1 MNYEES
7 IKYLRDNSHSAYEI
21 YKATGLSEAGLRRVL
36 KGEIT
41 NPQRKTKELLIQYT
55 QNIIDSQSDA
65 NFITDEFEE
74 AIRYLKRKS
83 HSAYEIHK
91 ATGLNES
98 SLRKLLKGKIKPQ
111 RKTKEVLIDYVNQLV
126 TPRESNII
134 TDELTLHQIN
144 LDQHD
149 LLEDIIRR
157 GVITER
163 LTEIIIDNQE
173 KLLLNSN
180 YKNWFELQVYKKAL
194 EVMTNN
200 KV

>member
-7 IKYLRDNSHSAYEI
+7 IKYLREN
-21 YKATGLSEAGLRRVL
+21 
-36 KGEIT
+36 
-41 NPQRKTKELLIQYT
+41 
-55 QNIIDSQSDA
+55 
-65 NFITDEFEE
+65 
-74 AIRYLKRKS
+74 S

-98 SLRKLLKGKIKPQ
+98 ALRKVLKGKITKPQ
-111 RKTKEVLIDYVNQLV
+111 RKTKEAIIDYANQLDGLNDINTLDIKRIRTNLHLTQTALGKLLGV
-126 TPRESNII
+126 GIRTVQLWESGERNMTKTTKKLLNELISRESNII
-134 TDELTLHQIN
+134 TDEFTLHQIN

-157 GVITER
+157 GVIPER

-194 EVMTNN
+194 EVVSN
-200 KV
+200 KIT

>member
-7 IKYLRDNSHSAYEI
+7 IK
-21 YKATGLSEAGLRRVL
+21 
-36 KGEIT
+36 
-41 NPQRKTKELLIQYT
+41 
-55 QNIIDSQSDA
+55 
-65 NFITDEFEE
+65 
-74 AIRYLKRKS
+74 YLKRKS

-98 SLRKLLKGKIKPQ
+98 GLRKLLKGNTKPQ
-111 RKTKEVLIDYVNQLV
+111 RRTKEVLIEYTQNIL
-126 TPRESNII
+126 ESESDANFI
-134 TDELTLHQIN
+134 TDEFTLHQIN

-157 GVITER
+157 GVITDR

-180 YKNWFELQVYKKAL
+180 YRNWFELQVYKKAL

>member
-7 IKYLRDNSHSAYEI
+7 IKYLRENSHSAYEI
-21 YKATGLSEAGLRRVL
+21 YKATGLSEAGLRKVL
-36 KGEIT
+36 KGKIT
-41 NPQRKTKELLIQYT
+41 NPQRRTKEALIEYT
-55 QNIIDSQSDA
+55 QNILESKSDA
-65 NFITDEFEE
+65 NFITDEF
-74 AIRYLKRKS
+74 
-83 HSAYEIHK
+83 
-91 ATGLNES
+91 
-98 SLRKLLKGKIKPQ
+98 
-111 RKTKEVLIDYVNQLV
+111 
-126 TPRESNII
+126 
-134 TDELTLHQIN
+134 TLHQIN